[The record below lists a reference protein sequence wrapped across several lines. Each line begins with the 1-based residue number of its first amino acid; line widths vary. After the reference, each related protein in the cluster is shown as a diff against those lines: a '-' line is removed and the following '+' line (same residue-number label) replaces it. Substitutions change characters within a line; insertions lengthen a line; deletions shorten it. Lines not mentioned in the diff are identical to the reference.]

1 LFSSSGWDGAPQRCD
16 LIRQSLDFLVL
27 HARVPEQLRASALRL
42 SSVRE
47 RHVGGLLA
55 SSTLL
60 PTLPCMTMIVCCRS
74 AQRVSLSSL
83 MAKTYALVTI
93 SVRPGR
99 TTWPRAISL
108 CPSAGATRFSLY
120 STVRTEALAGT
131 TVIAA

>member
-1 LFSSSGWDGAPQRCD
+1 
-16 LIRQSLDFLVL
+16 VL
-27 HARVPEQLRASALRL
+27 LARVPEQLRASALGL

-47 RHVGGLLA
+47 RHVAGLLA

-60 PTLPCMTMIVCCRS
+60 PNLTVHDNDRLLQERT
-74 AQRVSLSSL
+74 
-83 MAKTYALVTI
+83 KGFLVVVDVKDLYLGDDPRTA
-93 SVRPGR
+93 GR

-120 STVRTEALAGT
+120 STVRTEAPAGT